1 MFVVR
6 QNKSLKH
13 VLSNGRILDLSGG
26 DVIPPDLIK
35 ARLLCEPGIRENWG
49 NLVEEVPD
57 SEPEAEAEPSPKRKK
72 KGESNE

>member
-13 VLSNGRILDLSGG
+13 VLANGRILDLSGG
-26 DVIPPDLIK
+26 DIIPPDVIK

-49 NLVEEVPD
+49 HLVEEVSDP
-57 SEPEAEAEPSPKRKK
+57 EPEAETGQKRKK